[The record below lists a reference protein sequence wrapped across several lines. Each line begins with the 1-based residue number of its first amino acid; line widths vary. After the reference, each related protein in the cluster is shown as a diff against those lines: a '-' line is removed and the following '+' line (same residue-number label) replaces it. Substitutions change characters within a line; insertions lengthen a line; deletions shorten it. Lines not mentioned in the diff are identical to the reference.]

1 LGNSLFYLDPLK
13 IFSYTPVLLALS
25 DYGVRHKRKIIGQNG
40 LCPVRLAPVFNLQK
54 KIFIGRSFMG
64 RVAIIGVGQS
74 AFVRGYPGSIREL
87 AFEGFKECMADAQV
101 SVKEI
106 DASVICSAPEYDKQR
121 SPAGVFAEYLGLTP
135 QPTFYVETLCS
146 SSSTGVKLAYSL
158 IKSGLHDV
166 VVVLG
171 FQKMSEISSAE
182 SQERMGRGADIQWE
196 SPFGTMMPAYYAMY
210 ARAHMKKYGTTP
222 EDLALIRVKA
232 STYGQINEKA
242 VYRKPVALDMF
253 SDPQSPMSGPVA
265 SPLRVGDCCANADGS
280 SCIILASE
288 EKAKALSK
296 KPVWIL
302 GVGAASSPVNMAGR
316 ALFTGLAVGEEAGK
330 QAYKMAGV
338 SPKDVDVAEV
348 HDCFTI
354 AEMMAY
360 ENLGFAKPGE
370 GKDLIKSKETYKEG
384 IIPVNV
390 DGGLLSKGHPIGA
403 TGGSQIRTIV
413 LQLRGQAGDM
423 QVKNPEIGLVH
434 NIGGVGLYGN
444 VTILGRS

>member
-1 LGNSLFYLDPLK
+1 
-13 IFSYTPVLLALS
+13 
-25 DYGVRHKRKIIGQNG
+25 
-40 LCPVRLAPVFNLQK
+40 
-54 KIFIGRSFMG
+54 MG
-64 RVAIIGVGQS
+64 KAGIIGVGQS
-74 AFVRGYPGSIREL
+74 SFVRGYPGSIKEL
-87 AFEGFKECMADAQV
+87 AFEGFREAMQDAQITT
-101 SVKEI
+101 KDI
-106 DASVICSAPEYDKQR
+106 DASVVCSAPEYDKQR
-121 SPAGVFAEYLGLTP
+121 SPAGVFAEYFGLTP

-158 IKSGLHDV
+158 IESGLHDV
-166 VVVLG
+166 VAVVG

-210 ARAHMKKYGTTP
+210 ARAHMAKYGTTS

-232 STYGQINEKA
+232 ATYGQINEKA
-242 VYRKPVALDMF
+242 VYRKPVTLEMF
-253 SDPQSPMSGPVA
+253 SDPESAMSNPVA

-280 SCIILASE
+280 SCIIVASE
-288 EKAKALSK
+288 EKAKAFSK

-302 GVGAASSPVNMAGR
+302 GLGAASTSVNLSGR
-316 ALFTGLAVGEEAGK
+316 NLFTGLTVGIEAGE
-330 QAYKMAGV
+330 QAFKMAGMT
-338 SPKDVDVAEV
+338 PKDIDVAEV

-360 ENLGFAKPGE
+360 ENLGFAKPGKGRE
-370 GKDLIKSKETYKEG
+370 LIHNKETYKEG
-384 IIPVNV
+384 SIPVNV

-413 LQLRGQAGDM
+413 LQLRGEAGDM
-423 QVKNPEIGLVH
+423 QVKDPEIGLVH

-444 VTILGRS
+444 VTILGR

>member
-1 LGNSLFYLDPLK
+1 
-13 IFSYTPVLLALS
+13 
-25 DYGVRHKRKIIGQNG
+25 
-40 LCPVRLAPVFNLQK
+40 
-54 KIFIGRSFMG
+54 M
-64 RVAIIGVGQS
+64 
-74 AFVRGYPGSIREL
+74 
-87 AFEGFKECMADAQV
+87 
-101 SVKEI
+101 
-106 DASVICSAPEYDKQR
+106 
-121 SPAGVFAEYLGLTP
+121 GLTP

-158 IKSGLHDV
+158 IKSAMHDV
-166 VVVLG
+166 VAVIG

-210 ARAHMKKYGTTP
+210 ARAHMAKYGTTS

-232 STYGQINEKA
+232 ATYGQINEKA
-242 VYRKPVALDMF
+242 VYRKPVTFEMF
-253 SDPQSPMSGPVA
+253 SDPASPMSGPVA

-280 SCIILASE
+280 SCVIVANE
-288 EKAKALSK
+288 EKAKAFSK

-302 GVGAASSPVNMAGR
+302 GIGAASTAVNMAGR
-316 ALFTGLAVGEEAGK
+316 ELFTGLTVGIEAGR
-330 QAYKMAGV
+330 QAYKMAGIG
-338 SPKDVDVAEV
+338 PKDIDVAEV

-370 GKDLIKSKETYKEG
+370 GKDLIRSKETYKEG
-384 IIPVNV
+384 SIPVNV

-403 TGGSQIRTIV
+403 TGGSQIRTVV
-413 LQLRGQAGDM
+413 LQLRGEAGPM
-423 QVKNPEIGLVH
+423 QVKDPEIGLVH

-444 VTILGRS
+444 VTILVR

>member
-1 LGNSLFYLDPLK
+1 
-13 IFSYTPVLLALS
+13 
-25 DYGVRHKRKIIGQNG
+25 
-40 LCPVRLAPVFNLQK
+40 
-54 KIFIGRSFMG
+54 MG
-64 RVAIIGVGQS
+64 KVGIIGVGQS

-87 AFEGFKECMADAQV
+87 AFDGFKECMQD
-101 SVKEI
+101 SGITTKDI
-106 DASVICSAPEYDKQR
+106 DASIICSAPEYDKQR
-121 SPAGVFAEYLGLTP
+121 SAAGVFAEYLGLIP
-135 QPTFYVETLCS
+135 QPTFYLESLCS
-146 SSSTGVKLAYSL
+146 SSSMGLRVAYSL
-158 IKSGLHDV
+158 VKSGLHDV
-166 VVVLG
+166 VAVIG

-210 ARAHMKKYGTTP
+210 ARAHMAKYGTTP

-232 STYGQINEKA
+232 ATYGQINEKA
-242 VYRKPVALDMF
+242 VYRKGVTFEMF
-253 SDPQSPMSGPVA
+253 SDPESPISGPVA

-280 SCIILASE
+280 SCVIVANE
-288 EKAKALSK
+288 EKAKAFCK

-302 GVGAASSPVNMAGR
+302 GLGAASTAVNLPGR
-316 ALFTGLAVGEEAGK
+316 DLFTGLTVAQQAGE

-338 SPKDVDVAEV
+338 TAKDIDVAEV

-384 IIPVNV
+384 SIPVNV

-413 LQLRGQAGDM
+413 LQLRGEAGEM
-423 QVKNPEIGLVH
+423 QVKDPEIGLVH

-444 VTILGRS
+444 VSIFGR

>member
-1 LGNSLFYLDPLK
+1 M
-13 IFSYTPVLLALS
+13 
-25 DYGVRHKRKIIGQNG
+25 Q
-40 LCPVRLAPVFNLQK
+40 
-54 KIFIGRSFMG
+54 
-64 RVAIIGVGQS
+64 
-74 AFVRGYPGSIREL
+74 
-87 AFEGFKECMADAQV
+87 DAQITTRD
-101 SVKEI
+101 I
-106 DASVICSAPEYDKQR
+106 DASVVCSAPEYDKQR
-121 SPAGVFAEYLGLTP
+121 SPAGVLAEYFGLTP

-158 IKSGLHDV
+158 INAGLHDV
-166 VVVLG
+166 VAVVG

-210 ARAHMKKYGTTP
+210 ARAHMAKYGTTS

-232 STYGQINEKA
+232 ATYGQINEKA
-242 VYRKPVALDMF
+242 VYRKPVTLDMF
-253 SDPQSPMSGPVA
+253 SDSESAMSNPVA

-280 SCIILASE
+280 SCIIVAGE
-288 EKAKALSK
+288 EKAKAFSK

-302 GVGAASSPVNMAGR
+302 GLGAASTTVNLSGR
-316 ALFTGLAVGEEAGK
+316 SLFTGLTVGIEAGE

-338 SPKDVDVAEV
+338 TPKDIDVAEV

-360 ENLGFAKPGE
+360 ENLGFAKSGE
-370 GKDLIKSKETYKEG
+370 GRELIHNKETYKEG
-384 IIPVNV
+384 SIPVNV

-413 LQLRGQAGDM
+413 LQLRGEAGDM
-423 QVKNPEIGLVH
+423 QVKDPEIGLVH

-444 VTILGRS
+444 VTILGR

>member
-1 LGNSLFYLDPLK
+1 
-13 IFSYTPVLLALS
+13 
-25 DYGVRHKRKIIGQNG
+25 
-40 LCPVRLAPVFNLQK
+40 
-54 KIFIGRSFMG
+54 MG
-64 RVAIIGVGQS
+64 KVAIIGVGQS
-74 AFVRGYPGSIREL
+74 TFVRSYPGSIREL
-87 AFEGFKECMADAQV
+87 VFEGFTEAMQDAQL
-101 SVKEI
+101 STRDI

-121 SPAGVFAEYLGLTP
+121 SPAGVFAEYLGLNP

-146 SSSTGVKLAYSL
+146 SSSTGLKLAYSL
-158 IKSGLHDV
+158 VKSGLHDTV
-166 VVVLG
+166 AVIG
-171 FQKMSEISSAE
+171 FQKMSEISSSE

-210 ARAHMKKYGTTP
+210 AKAHMEKYGTTLD
-222 EDLALIRVKA
+222 DLALIRVKA
-232 STYGQINEKA
+232 ATYGQLNKKA
-242 VYRKPVALDMF
+242 VYRKPVEFEMF
-253 SDPQSPMSGPVA
+253 SDPENRMAGPVA

-280 SCIILASE
+280 SCVIVASE
-288 EKAKALSK
+288 EKAKSISN

-302 GVGAASSPVNMAGR
+302 GVGAATTSVNLAGR
-316 ALFTGLAVGEEAGK
+316 DLFTGLTVAELAAQ
-330 QAYKMAGV
+330 QAYEMAGV
-338 SPKDVDVAEV
+338 GPNDIDVAEV

-370 GKDLIKSKETYKEG
+370 GRELIRNKETYQQG
-384 IIPVNV
+384 SIPVNV

-413 LQLRGQAGDM
+413 LQLRDEAGDI

-444 VTILGRS
+444 VTILGRG